1 MIENAGTKLDAAD
14 ILLHFPY
21 EQTICTS
28 YLNVKPRQVCRK
40 SPVLF
45 VSTI

>member
-1 MIENAGTKLDAAD
+1 MIENAGAKLDAAD

-21 EQTICTS
+21 EQTICV

>member
-1 MIENAGTKLDAAD
+1 MIENAGAKLDAAD

-28 YLNVKPRQVCRK
+28 YLNVKPRNKCVE
-40 SPVLF
+40 SHPYF
-45 VSTI
+45 S